1 MSDAPEETPPGTGAR
16 EEPAPRR
23 RGPSPRT
30 WRRVAVV
37 VVGVLVS
44 LVVGVTTASVDM
56 SLGPHEARY
65 DVTTD
70 DTVTI
75 DLGPVG
81 TLQIDSPLPLT
92 LGVRVTVQEIPA
104 AVTELDQATTLQALN
119 GDLRSYLAFFS
130 APQAALQD
138 VVRAVLTD
146 ALWRAALTFALLTA
160 VWWLLRWALGPARRA
175 ELASAVAPHRRAIAG
190 GAVAVVVAGTVLTA
204 SVGEEDQPDAS
215 RPASAVFDDTP
226 LEGAR
231 VTGRLG
237 GVIDTYGGY
246 VVDAYRENQA
256 FYARART
263 SLEDAWDAT
272 QPVLD
277 AQDERDPVTAS
288 PTGPSDDPR
297 EDAPEPVVLVVVS
310 DLHCNVG
317 MAPLVTTVVERSGA
331 DVVLDAGDTTMNGT
345 GVEQYCVTTFAR
357 AVPDGVELVTS
368 PGNHDS
374 AETSAVYARGGARV
388 LDGSVL
394 EVDGLRILGDHDP
407 AQTRIGSGTS
417 AGDESAQDVADRLA
431 QTACDDEDGV
441 DLLLIHTPRVGLPSL
456 TDGCVPAQVSG
467 HLHKRVGP
475 AVVGQGVQY
484 VSSSTA
490 GATLGQPTV
499 GPLNGT
505 AEMTVLRWDPASRR
519 IVEYQLVQVRPDGSA
534 SVSPWLQWPVP
545 RPATPLR
552 GGGNHPSPM

>member
-1 MSDAPEETPPGTGAR
+1 MSTAPDETPEGTGAR
-16 EEPAPRR
+16 DAVRWARR
-23 RGPSPRT
+23 VSPRT

-37 VVGVLVS
+37 AAGVLVA
-44 LVVGVTTASVDM
+44 LVVGVTTASVEL

-130 APQAALQD
+130 APQAALED
-138 VVRAVLTD
+138 VARALVAD
-146 ALWRAALTFALLTA
+146 ALARAALTFALLTA
-160 VWWLLRWALGPARRA
+160 VWWLGRWALGPARRA
-175 ELASAVAPHRRAIAG
+175 ELAAAVRPHRRALAG

-204 SVGEEDQPDAS
+204 SVGQQDQPDAA

-226 LEGAR
+226 LEGAS

-256 FYARART
+256 FYARAGT
-263 SLEDAWDAT
+263 ALDEAWDAT
-272 QPVLD
+272 QPVID
-277 AQDERDPVTAS
+277 AQEARDPLTAS
-288 PTGPSDDPR
+288 PTASAGADGD
-297 EDAPEPVVLVVVS
+297 EAEPVVLVVVS

-317 MAPLVTTVVERSGA
+317 MAPLIATVVERSDA
-331 DVVLDAGDTTMNGT
+331 DVLLDAGDTTMNGT

-374 AETSAVYARGGARV
+374 AETSGVYARSGARV
-388 LDGSVL
+388 LDGSVV
-394 EVDGLRILGDHDP
+394 EVDGVRILGDHDP
-407 AQTRIGSGTS
+407 AQTRIGSGT
-417 AGDESAQDVADRLA
+417 AATDESPQDMAERLA

-441 DLLLIHTPRVGLPSL
+441 DLLLIHTPRVGTPAL
-456 TDGCVPAQVSG
+456 TDGCVPTQVSG

-475 AVVGQGVQY
+475 AVVGEGVQY

-505 AEMTVLRWDPASRR
+505 AEMTVLRWDPDRRR
-519 IVEYQLVQVRPDGSA
+519 IVDYRLVQVRPDASA
-534 SVSPWLQWPVP
+534 SVSPWLRWPVP
-545 RPATPLR
+545 TPTPSPR
-552 GGGNHPSPM
+552 GGTNHPSPM

>member
-1 MSDAPEETPPGTGAR
+1 M
-16 EEPAPRR
+16 
-23 RGPSPRT
+23 
-30 WRRVAVV
+30 
-37 VVGVLVS
+37 VLLALLAA
-44 LVVGVTTASVDM
+44 LVVGVTTASVEA

-70 DTVTI
+70 DTVTV

-92 LGVRVTVQEIPA
+92 LGLRVTVQEIPA
-104 AVTELDQATTLQALN
+104 AVTELDEATTLQALS

-130 APQAALQD
+130 APQAAVED
-138 VVRAVLTD
+138 VARALVLD
-146 ALWRAALTFALLTA
+146 ALGRSAATFALLVA
-160 VWWLLRWALGPARRA
+160 GWWVGRWVLGRGRRA

-190 GAVAVVVAGTVLTA
+190 GAVAVLVGGTVLTA
-204 SVGEEDQPDAS
+204 SVGERDQPAAS
-215 RPASAVFDDTP
+215 RPASAVFDGTP

-246 VVDAYRENQA
+246 VVDAYRENTA
-256 FYARART
+256 FYARAAT
-263 SLEDAWDAT
+263 SLDEAWDAT

-277 AQDERDPVTAS
+277 AQDERAVPS
-288 PTGPSDDPR
+288 PSSSGSSR
-297 EDAPEPVVLVVVS
+297 EPARDAPEPVVLLVVS

-317 MAPLVTTVVERSGA
+317 MAPLITAAARRSGA

-357 AVPDGVELVTS
+357 AVPDGVQLVTS

-374 AETSAVYARGGARV
+374 AETSAVYARAGARV
-388 LDGSVL
+388 LDG
-394 EVDGLRILGDHDP
+394 EVVEVAGLRVLGDHDP
-407 AQTRIGSGTS
+407 AQTRVGSGTT
-417 AGDESAQDVADRLA
+417 AGAESPQDVAERLTA
-431 QTACDDEDGV
+431 TACDDEDGV
-441 DLLLIHTPRVGLPSL
+441 DLLLIHTPRVGRAALDS
-456 TDGCVPAQVSG
+456 GCVPAQVSG
-467 HLHKRVGP
+467 HLHVRGGP

-490 GATLGQPTV
+490 GATLGEPTV

-505 AEMTVLRWDPASRR
+505 AEMTVLRWDPAARR
-519 IVEYQLVQVRPDGSA
+519 VVDYQLVQVRPDGSA
-534 SVSPWLQWPVP
+534 SVSPRLQWPVP
-545 RPATPLR
+545 REPDRPR
-552 GGGNHPSPM
+552 GGANHPSPM

>member
-1 MSDAPEETPPGTGAR
+1 M
-16 EEPAPRR
+16 
-23 RGPSPRT
+23 
-30 WRRVAVV
+30 
-37 VVGVLVS
+37 VLLALLAA
-44 LVVGVTTASVDM
+44 LVVGVTTASVEA

-92 LGVRVTVQEIPA
+92 LGLRVTVQEIPA
-104 AVTELDQATTLQALN
+104 AVTELDEATTLQALS

-130 APQAALQD
+130 APQAAVED
-138 VVRAVLTD
+138 VARALVLD
-146 ALWRAALTFALLTA
+146 ALGRSAVTFALLVA
-160 VWWLLRWALGPARRA
+160 GWWAGRWVLGRSRRT

-190 GAVAVVVAGTVLTA
+190 GAVAVLVGGTVLTA
-204 SVGEEDQPDAS
+204 SVGERDQPTAS
-215 RPASAVFDDTP
+215 RPASAVFDGTP

-246 VVDAYRENQA
+246 VVDAYRENTA
-256 FYARART
+256 FYARAGA
-263 SLEDAWDAT
+263 SLDEAWDAT

-277 AQDERDPVTAS
+277 AQDERVAPSPSSTAS
-288 PTGPSDDPR
+288 QEPAR
-297 EDAPEPVVLVVVS
+297 DAPEPVVLLVVS

-317 MAPLVTTVVERSGA
+317 MAPLIAAAVRRSGA

-357 AVPDGVELVTS
+357 AVPDGVQLVTS

-374 AETSAVYARGGARV
+374 AETSAVYARAGARV
-388 LDGSVL
+388 LDG
-394 EVDGLRILGDHDP
+394 EVVEVAGLRVLGDHDP
-407 AQTRIGSGTS
+407 AQTRVGSGTT
-417 AGDESAQDVADRLA
+417 AGAESPQDVAERLVE
-431 QTACDDEDGV
+431 TACDDEDGV
-441 DLLLIHTPRVGLPSL
+441 DLLLVHTPRVGRAALDS
-456 TDGCVPAQVSG
+456 GCVPAQVSG
-467 HLHKRVGP
+467 HMHVRGGP

-490 GATLGQPTV
+490 GATLGEPTV

-505 AEMTVLRWDPASRR
+505 AEMTVLRWDPDARR
-519 IVEYQLVQVRPDGSA
+519 VVDYQLVQVRPDGSA
-534 SVSPWLQWPVP
+534 SVSPRLQWPVP
-545 RPATPLR
+545 REPDRPR
-552 GGGNHPSPM
+552 GGANHPSPM